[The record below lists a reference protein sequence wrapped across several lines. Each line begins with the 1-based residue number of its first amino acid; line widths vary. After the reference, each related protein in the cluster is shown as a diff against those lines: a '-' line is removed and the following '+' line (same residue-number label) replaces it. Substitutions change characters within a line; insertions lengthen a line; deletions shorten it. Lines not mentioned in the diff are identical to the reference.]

1 MKAIVLEKFGGPE
14 VLTIREVDTPKAGPD
29 DVVIRVETTAVNRAD
44 LLERQGH
51 YPPPDPKPQHQIP
64 GLECA
69 GVVVDRGDRVTRFRI
84 GDKVLALLPGGGY
97 AEYVTCPED
106 LAWKK
111 PETLTWVQ
119 AGAIPEVFLT
129 AFDAL
134 WDKAGLM
141 PGERVLI
148 HAAAGGVGS
157 AAVQLAARAGLQVAA
172 TTGSAKKVSF
182 IRNLGAN
189 LVVNYHEQDFVE
201 EIKEWSRGRGVDAV
215 IDFVGQDYLSKNLQ
229 SLATGGTLVVVGTL
243 SGSSAPLDLRQ
254 VLGRRLTI
262 RGTALRSRPR
272 PDKMR
277 LVQTF
282 AERTTDDFITGQLKP
297 IIDRVL
303 PLDQIGEAHR
313 ILASNQTL
321 GKVVIAVKEQG
332 SDEAPRVNP

>member
-1 MKAIVLEKFGGPE
+1 MKAIVLERFGGPE
-14 VLTIREVDTPKAGPD
+14 VLTLRHIDQPTPGPD
-29 DVVIRVETTAVNRAD
+29 DVLIEVATTAVNRAD

-51 YPPPDPKPQHQIP
+51 YPPPDPKPRYQIP

-69 GVVVDRGDRVTRFRI
+69 GVIVEKGERVTRFAL

-106 LAWKK
+106 LAWKM
-111 PETLTWVQ
+111 PHSLTWPQ

-141 PGERVLI
+141 PGDRVLI

-157 AAVQLAARAGLQVAA
+157 AAVQLAVRAGIQVAA
-172 TTGSAKKVSF
+172 TAGSAPKVDFVRS
-182 IRNLGAN
+182 LGAD
-189 LVVNYHEQDFVE
+189 LTVNYHEQDFVAAVH
-201 EIKEWSRGRGVDAV
+201 EWSGGRGVHAV
-215 IDFVGQDYLSKNLQ
+215 IDFVGKDYLTRNLK
-229 SLATGGTLVVVGTL
+229 AMAAGGTLVVVGTL
-243 SGSSAPLDLRQ
+243 SGVEAPLDLREI
-254 VLGRRLTI
+254 LGRRLTI

-277 LVQTF
+277 LVQAF
-282 AERTTDDFITGQLKP
+282 AERTTTDFITGRLRP

-303 PLDQIGEAHR
+303 PLTEVSEAHR
-313 ILASNQTL
+313 ILASNQTV
-321 GKVVIAVKEQG
+321 GKVVLAVK
-332 SDEAPRVNP
+332 A

>member
-1 MKAIVLEKFGGPE
+1 MQAIVLEKFGGPE
-14 VLTIREVDTPKAGPD
+14 VLTMREVDSPKVGPD
-29 DVVIRVETTAVNRAD
+29 DIVIQVEATAVNRAD

-51 YPPPDPKPQHQIP
+51 YPPPDPKPRYQIP

-69 GVVVDRGDRVTRFRI
+69 GVVVERGERVTRFNI

-97 AEYVTCPED
+97 AEFVTCPED
-106 LAWKK
+106 LAWMM
-111 PETLTWVQ
+111 PDGLTWAQ

-134 WDKAGLM
+134 WDKAHLM
-141 PGERVLI
+141 PGDRVLI

-157 AAVQLAARAGLQVAA
+157 AAVQLASRAGLRVAA
-172 TTGSAKKVSF
+172 TAGSTQKVEF
-182 IRNLGAN
+182 VKTLGAD
-189 LVVNYHEQDFVE
+189 LAVNYREGDFVQ
-201 EIKEWSRGRGVDAV
+201 EILEWSGGRGVHAV
-215 IDFVGQDYLSKNLQ
+215 IDFIGQDYLARNLK
-229 SLATGGTLVVVGTL
+229 SLASGGTLVVVGTL
-243 SGSSAPLDLRQ
+243 SGIEAQLDLRE

-282 AERTTDDFITGQLKP
+282 AERTTSDFVLGRLKP

-303 PLDQIGEAHR
+303 PLSQAAEAHR
-313 ILASNQTL
+313 ILASNQTM
-321 GKVVIAVKEQG
+321 GKLVLAVKAQ
-332 SDEAPRVNP
+332 